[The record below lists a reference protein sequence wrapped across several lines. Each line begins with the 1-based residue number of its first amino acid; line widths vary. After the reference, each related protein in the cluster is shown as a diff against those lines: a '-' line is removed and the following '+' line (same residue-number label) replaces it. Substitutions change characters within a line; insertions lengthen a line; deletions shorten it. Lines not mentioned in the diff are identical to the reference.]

1 MTEEIVNEIKWT
13 IHETHPDKAPLA
25 REKLSEVVDPEIG
38 MNIIQLGLVRD
49 ITIENDI
56 ARLKMILTTPF
67 CPYGPA
73 MIEMTKA
80 KAVEGL
86 NMPVTIEMGMDMWDD
101 LTIHGHASLD
111 LYVFQ
116 KGSLFESHKYVR
128 HWQSGKNKVTRQLK
142 SIPTCSEIEPKL
154 IELGEIQL

>member
-1 MTEEIVNEIKWT
+1 MTEETINEIQWT
-13 IHETHPDKAPLA
+13 IHQTNPELVKSA
-25 REKLSEVVDPEIG
+25 REKLAEVVDPEIG

-49 ITIENDI
+49 ITVENGI

-86 NMPVTIEMGMDMWDD
+86 SMPVTIEMGMDVWDFAMMED
-101 LTIHGHASLD
+101 PSALD
-111 LYVFQ
+111 WGMY
-116 KGSLFESHKYVR
+116 S
-128 HWQSGKNKVTRQLK
+128 
-142 SIPTCSEIEPKL
+142 
-154 IELGEIQL
+154 